1 MNHSYKILIKNRLR
15 GGAIYNSKKI
25 SKKFHKLYPNNEFL
39 KDECIFWKKVYWVTR
54 MCTRKWGI
62 DNKRLERLNQLYSQF
77 SEPSLID
84 GFQKIA
90 IDEFTLNL
98 DDSTHLVLLLEEYAD
113 IVSQDIHYQ
122 NYISKY
128 GCENIEHPE
137 INCLFSTGGGEGP
150 YETETFILHN
160 NDVVLDIGANMGIFS
175 LLAMKRGVKMVYAFE
190 PLKHA
195 LSHLNANIVSN
206 NYENKIIPVPY
217 ALSNKSGAVS
227 FIENKDNMGASRIT
241 DNDTES
247 TCTINCLTLD
257 EWIHEN
263 NIPKIDFIK
272 ADIEGS
278 ERDMLTGARNV
289 IKRDHPR
296 LAICTYHL
304 RDDPKVIRD
313 IILSIDPT
321 YKIDQRTMKLYAW

>member
-15 GGAIYNSKKI
+15 GGEIYNSKKI
-25 SKKFHKLYPNNEFL
+25 SKKFHNLYPNNEFL
-39 KDECIFWKKVYWVTR
+39 KDEFIFWKKVYWVTR
-54 MCTRKWGI
+54 MYTRKWGI
-62 DNKRLERLNQLYSQF
+62 DNKRVERLNQLYSQF
-77 SEPSLID
+77 SEPSLIN
-84 GFQKIA
+84 GFQKIS

-98 DDSTHLVLLLEEYAD
+98 DSSTQLVLLHEEYAD
-113 IVSQDIHYQ
+113 IVSQDSHYQ

-128 GCENIEHPE
+128 GCGNIEHPE

-150 YETETFILHN
+150 YETETFTLHK
-160 NDVVLDIGANMGIFS
+160 NDVVIDVGANMGIFS
-175 LLAMKRGVKMVYAFE
+175 LLAMKRGVKTVYAFE

-206 NYENKIIPVPY
+206 NYEDRIIPIPY

-247 TCTINCLTLD
+247 TCTINCFTLD
-257 EWIHEN
+257 EWVHEN
-263 NIPKIDFIK
+263 NIQKIDFIK

-313 IILSIDPT
+313 IILSIDST